1 MIEIS
6 ITLGVFPWLSW
17 GIRLLTLLRSWGRL
31 NPMTVGPPL
40 GSCLVTMFSLDRGA
54 SGEMLSALGTRLLGS
69 AMAMERGIIAIG
81 MLTFF
86 LMMTGG
92 PWALE
97 NICMN
102 GFWGLKGIIGG

>member
-1 MIEIS
+1 M
-6 ITLGVFPWLSW
+6 
-17 GIRLLTLLRSWGRL
+17 
-31 NPMTVGPPL
+31 
-40 GSCLVTMFSLDRGA
+40 GSCFVTMFSLDLGA
-54 SGEMLSALGTRLLGS
+54 SGNSGEMLRALGTRLLGS

-102 GFWGLKGIIGG
+102 GFWGLKGTTGG